1 LTAPWFMVDKST
13 GISEVVCTLKGAVLR
28 EMPADSPLAQI
39 IAEDDYCP
47 VIQLV
52 DMANSVL
59 NFDVP
64 VCQSAVYHQIGL
76 VDQTAEHQH
85 TVLHYSAYSTRAP
98 PFIS

>member
-1 LTAPWFMVDKST
+1 
-13 GISEVVCTLKGAVLR
+13 
-28 EMPADSPLAQI
+28 
-39 IAEDDYCP
+39 
-47 VIQLV
+47 V

-85 TVLHYSAYSTRAP
+85 TVLHYSA
-98 PFIS
+98 